1 MTIRAD
7 AESLGRIPLF
17 RGCETVPLQ
26 ILAFSAE
33 RMTFEADDPLFS
45 EGEEPRGAYFIMSG
59 SVGIARN
66 GKVLTVVEEGALL
79 GETSMIGRIPYSI
92 TARAQDMVTVA
103 RFDQQLFL
111 RVAGEYPDFGKA
123 VLSALG
129 DKLSDTVRDF
139 DRIRVQLGSGR
150 NFSDL

>member
-1 MTIRAD
+1 MSVWAD
-7 AESLGRIPLF
+7 AESLGRLQLF

-33 RMTFEADDPLFS
+33 RLTFEADDALFS
-45 EGEEPRGAYFIMSG
+45 EGEASHGAYFIMSG
-59 SVGIARN
+59 SVSIVRN
-66 GKVLTVVEEGALL
+66 DKILSVVEEGALL
-79 GETSMIGRIPYSI
+79 GETSMIGLIPYSI
-92 TARAQDMVTVA
+92 TARARDTVNAA

-139 DRIRVQLGSGR
+139 DRIRVQLGNGR
-150 NFSDL
+150 TFSSL